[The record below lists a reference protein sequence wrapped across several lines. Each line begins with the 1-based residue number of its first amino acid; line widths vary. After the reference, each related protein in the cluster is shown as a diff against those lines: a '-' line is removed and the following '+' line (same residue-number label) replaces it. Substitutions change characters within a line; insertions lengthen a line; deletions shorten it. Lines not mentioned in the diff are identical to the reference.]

1 MREAISTAGG
11 YSAILGPM
19 GQYLAGPAEPEET
32 ILYADL
38 DMEELIDAR
47 YRQDITGHYNRFDV
61 VSLNYNG
68 TTDAPIRFNTEPAE
82 SVKNLA
88 ASNYSEG
95 PVES

>member
-1 MREAISTAGG
+1 
-11 YSAILGPM
+11 M

-68 TTDAPIRFNTEPAE
+68 AKYAPIRFNTDPAGNGKDIAAANHSERPGE
-82 SVKNLA
+82 S
-88 ASNYSEG
+88 
-95 PVES
+95 